1 MTPPDHGHLSLVTSR
16 PDTGTDTATDIG
28 TDTRAPTTVRDPLEV
43 RRVDSQLRRLSRQT
57 MGMAGLLE
65 RRPELRGV
73 ATWSEGVVESVL
85 WSA

>member
-1 MTPPDHGHLSLVTSR
+1 MTPPEHRHLSLVPSLV
-16 PDTGTDTATDIG
+16 PPLVPSLEPVTGTVTD
-28 TDTRAPTTVRDPLEV
+28 PHEV
-43 RRVDSQLRRLSRQT
+43 LRGDSQLRRLSRQT
-57 MGMAGLLE
+57 MGMAGLLQ

>member
-1 MTPPDHGHLSLVTSR
+1 MTPPESSHLTVVPPV
-16 PDTGTDTATDIG
+16 PDTLALVPDP
-28 TDTRAPTTVRDPLEV
+28 RELVRG
-43 RRVDSQLRRLSRQT
+43 DSQLRRLSRQT

-73 ATWSEGVVESVL
+73 STWSEGVVESVL

>member
-1 MTPPDHGHLSLVTSR
+1 MTPSESSHLTIVPPISDLVTEL
-16 PDTGTDTATDIG
+16 PDP
-28 TDTRAPTTVRDPLEV
+28 REQVRG
-43 RRVDSQLRRLSRQT
+43 DSQLRRLSRQT

-73 ATWSEGVVESVL
+73 STWSEGVVESVL

>member
-1 MTPPDHGHLSLVTSR
+1 MTPPESSHLTVVPPIVDTVAVL
-16 PDTGTDTATDIG
+16 PDPREMLRG
-28 TDTRAPTTVRDPLEV
+28 
-43 RRVDSQLRRLSRQT
+43 DSQLRRLSRQT

-73 ATWSEGVVESVL
+73 STWSEGVVESVL

>member
-16 PDTGTDTATDIG
+16 PDTETTTTNPATEG
-28 TDTRAPTTVRDPLEV
+28 ATSVHDPLEV

>member
-1 MTPPDHGHLSLVTSR
+1 MTPPESSHLTVVPR
-16 PDTGTDTATDIG
+16 VPDTATQQPHS
-28 TDTRAPTTVRDPLEV
+28 RELVRT
-43 RRVDSQLRRLSRQT
+43 DSQLRRLSRQT

-73 ATWSEGVVESVL
+73 STWSEGVVESVL

>member
-1 MTPPDHGHLSLVTSR
+1 MTSPDFGHLTLVS
-16 PDTGTDTATDIG
+16 TAAT
-28 TDTRAPTTVRDPLEV
+28 PVSDPRELL
-43 RRVDSQLRRLSRQT
+43 RGDSQLRRLSRQT

-73 ATWSEGVVESVL
+73 STWSEGVVESVL

>member
-1 MTPPDHGHLSLVTSR
+1 MDSHLTIVRDQPRTP
-16 PDTGTDTATDIG
+16 
-28 TDTRAPTTVRDPLEV
+28 APTDL

-73 ATWSEGVVESVL
+73 STWSEGVVESVL

>member
-1 MTPPDHGHLSLVTSR
+1 MDNHLTIVTD
-16 PDTGTDTATDIG
+16 PH
-28 TDTRAPTTVRDPLEV
+28 RAPEPLEPLEF

-57 MGMAGLLE
+57 MGMSGLLE

-73 ATWSEGVVESVL
+73 ASWSEGVVESVL

>member
-1 MTPPDHGHLSLVTSR
+1 MTPPESSHLTLVTTS
-16 PDTGTDTATDIG
+16 
-28 TDTRAPTTVRDPLEV
+28 DPREQ
-43 RRVDSQLRRLSRQT
+43 RRGDSQLRRLSRQT

-73 ATWSEGVVESVL
+73 STWSEGVVESVL

>member
-1 MTPPDHGHLSLVTSR
+1 MDSHLTLVTSR
-16 PDTGTDTATDIG
+16 SDSFATIAQPAPAPGDI
-28 TDTRAPTTVRDPLEV
+28 

-73 ATWSEGVVESVL
+73 SVWSEGVVESVL

>member
-1 MTPPDHGHLSLVTSR
+1 MEHDVTPVTAPDYLDEWWDR
-16 PDTGTDTATDIG
+16 AT
-28 TDTRAPTTVRDPLEV
+28 
-43 RRVDSQLRRLSRQT
+43 LRRLSRQALG
-57 MGMAGLLE
+57 MGGLLE

>member
-1 MTPPDHGHLSLVTSR
+1 MNSHLTIVPDQPRTP
-16 PDTGTDTATDIG
+16 
-28 TDTRAPTTVRDPLEV
+28 APTDL

-73 ATWSEGVVESVL
+73 STWSEGVVESVL

>member
-1 MTPPDHGHLSLVTSR
+1 MTAPDYLDEWWDR
-16 PDTGTDTATDIG
+16 AT
-28 TDTRAPTTVRDPLEV
+28 
-43 RRVDSQLRRLSRQT
+43 LRRLSRQAL
-57 MGMAGLLE
+57 GMAGLLE

>member
-1 MTPPDHGHLSLVTSR
+1 MTPPDYGHLSLVSN
-16 PDTGTDTATDIG
+16 DHL
-28 TDTRAPTTVRDPLEV
+28 APAVVADPLET

>member
-1 MTPPDHGHLSLVTSR
+1 VTAPR
-16 PDTGTDTATDIG
+16 YLDEWRDRAT
-28 TDTRAPTTVRDPLEV
+28 
-43 RRVDSQLRRLSRQT
+43 LRRLSRQT
-57 MGMAGLLE
+57 LGMSGRLE

>member
-1 MTPPDHGHLSLVTSR
+1 MTPPESSHLTLLPSVSLT
-16 PDTGTDTATDIG
+16 PDTAV
-28 TDTRAPTTVRDPLEV
+28 ALPDPRETL
-43 RRVDSQLRRLSRQT
+43 RGDSQLRRLSRQT

-73 ATWSEGVVESVL
+73 STWSEGVVESVL

>member
-1 MTPPDHGHLSLVTSR
+1 MDSHLTIVTD
-16 PDTGTDTATDIG
+16 PHP
-28 TDTRAPTTVRDPLEV
+28 APEPLEF

>member
-1 MTPPDHGHLSLVTSR
+1 MTPPASSHLTVVPPIADTVAGPPDPRELVRT
-16 PDTGTDTATDIG
+16 
-28 TDTRAPTTVRDPLEV
+28 
-43 RRVDSQLRRLSRQT
+43 DSQLRRLSRQT

-73 ATWSEGVVESVL
+73 STWSEGVVESVL

>member
-1 MTPPDHGHLSLVTSR
+1 MTPPDYGHLSLVS
-16 PDTGTDTATDIG
+16 TDHLT
-28 TDTRAPTTVRDPLEV
+28 PTTVPDPLET

>member
-1 MTPPDHGHLSLVTSR
+1 MTPPDFGHLSLVTSS
-16 PDTGTDTATDIG
+16 TDTP
-28 TDTRAPTTVRDPLEV
+28 APTADPAELVRG
-43 RRVDSQLRRLSRQT
+43 DSQLRRLSRQT

-73 ATWSEGVVESVL
+73 STWSEGVVESVL